1 MNPAKAST
9 VAQKAEFRQQYINN
23 LKLLIA
29 NDTLNSNANRYYDR
43 TNDILTQPLDSRNA
57 EEKLADIQNLKNYI
71 VKSLQNK
78 TPNPV
83 GFVSRLNDDDVEYV
97 AQNINRII
105 DIIKKKYAIG
115 IPAGSVMPLLQQL
128 RDEDSQYQDI
138 KDLATGRVDSSTQA
152 FLDDQDEDDYDDG
165 NVPDLISME
174 DYALQNAQ
182 NERDLF
188 DEYQNMTYG
197 RNESKMNEPFLDPY
211 SVSKLNYENMTAKDL
226 LRNIPQGLH
235 SKNILLNAENRAEPV
250 YKTPEKVRPN
260 ELLSLE
266 QFEDLKNKEQKDY
279 LRNTLGIKI
288 SKENTTKTDY
298 ERLYKK
304 YLTMNQL
311 RQASPIESPTPI
323 KPKRFITFEKL
334 SPNKKQM
341 AMIQVGL
348 QFTGNPTMDNEAYQ
362 QYINAYDSFISGK
375 GMRHIVGCGI
385 NRPKA
390 KVSPEN
396 IDFSKSIEPI
406 KSYIPFGRYVLNRHK
421 LNDNILMIK
430 HMKGGAIG
438 AIPTTHISSGLSKAL
453 KHFVDTQLPPQFD
466 MISDLSKEDK
476 ELLHRV
482 AKQAHLLDK
491 MNIPTPNLTEEEQ
504 ENHRFDILKGEI
516 NAGNDSKDVIKE
528 FKLLLLKFIHKNK
541 LPRRQA
547 QEILLDLIALGY

>member
-1 MNPAKAST
+1 
-9 VAQKAEFRQQYINN
+9 
-23 LKLLIA
+23 
-29 NDTLNSNANRYYDR
+29 
-43 TNDILTQPLDSRNA
+43 
-57 EEKLADIQNLKNYI
+57 
-71 VKSLQNK
+71 
-78 TPNPV
+78 
-83 GFVSRLNDDDVEYV
+83 
-97 AQNINRII
+97 
-105 DIIKKKYAIG
+105 
-115 IPAGSVMPLLQQL
+115 
-128 RDEDSQYQDI
+128 
-138 KDLATGRVDSSTQA
+138 
-152 FLDDQDEDDYDDG
+152 
-165 NVPDLISME
+165 
-174 DYALQNAQ
+174 
-182 NERDLF
+182 
-188 DEYQNMTYG
+188 MTYG

-226 LRNIPQGLH
+226 LRNIPQGLD

-260 ELLSLE
+260 DLLSLE
-266 QFEDLKNKEQKDY
+266 QFEDLKNKEQLNY
-279 LRNTLGIKI
+279 LRNTVGIKI

-311 RQASPIESPTPI
+311 RQASPIASPTPI
-323 KPKRFITFEKL
+323 KPKRLINFQNL
-334 SPNKKQM
+334 SPNKKQK
-341 AMIQVGL
+341 AMFQVGL
-348 QFTGNPTMDNEAYQ
+348 QFTGDSTIDDEAYQ
-362 QYINAYDSFISGK
+362 QYINAYDSANPTGK
-375 GMRHIVGCGI
+375 GMRRIVGCGI
-385 NRPKA
+385 NRPKL

-396 IDFSKSIEPI
+396 IDYSKSIEPV

-430 HMKGGAIG
+430 HMKGGAIS
-438 AIPTTHISSGLSKAL
+438 AIPTSHISSGLSKAL

-491 MNIPTPNLTEEEQ
+491 INIPTPNLTEEEQ

-547 QEILLDLIALGY
+547 QEILVDLIALGY